1 MQQTGRVAP
10 REAKFAFLGLRS
22 KYPTLSHEFTRSR
35 AYMPWFF
42 HTPRIS
48 ILFFAHSLPLI
59 PTPKQMPVMDGIT
72 ATREIRSG
80 SGPNKGTPIVALT
93 GKVSEEDRTA
103 SSEAGMNGML
113 AKPCTLVRVRE
124 TLTEFVPVLA

>member
-1 MQQTGRVAP
+1 
-10 REAKFAFLGLRS
+10 
-22 KYPTLSHEFTRSR
+22 
-35 AYMPWFF
+35 
-42 HTPRIS
+42 
-48 ILFFAHSLPLI
+48 
-59 PTPKQMPVMDGIT
+59 MPVMDGIT